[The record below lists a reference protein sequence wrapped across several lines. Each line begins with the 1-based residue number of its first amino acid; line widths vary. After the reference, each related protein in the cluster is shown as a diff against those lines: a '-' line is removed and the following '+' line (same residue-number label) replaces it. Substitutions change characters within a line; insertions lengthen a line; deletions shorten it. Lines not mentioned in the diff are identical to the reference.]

1 MCRIDFY
8 GFLRSVFF
16 ITFVNSAHSNLSWYK
31 MRLSERHQRILDLLK
46 TNGMVSVNNLGKE
59 LNVSA
64 VTIRKD
70 LAVLEENK
78 LLFRA
83 HGGAIRMDPY
93 IANRNV
99 LEKEKLFPEEK
110 KRIGQEAA
118 RLLIPNDAIIIA
130 SGTTVLAFARC
141 IDPGLSLTV
150 LTSAMNVAM
159 ALLKGPEIEVVQLGG
174 LVRHTSTSVVGNYVE
189 KMLENFSSTKLFLG
203 VDGFDP
209 EYGLTTTNALEAS
222 VNRAMIKASQKIIVL
237 TDSSK
242 FGRRGFGRICGVE
255 VVDQVIT
262 DSGVSPE
269 IVRQLEDL
277 GVKVSV
283 V

>member
-1 MCRIDFY
+1 M
-8 GFLRSVFF
+8 
-16 ITFVNSAHSNLSWYK
+16 T
-31 MRLSERHQRILDLLK
+31 LSERHQKILELLK
-46 TNGMVSVNNLGKE
+46 ARGMVSVNDLSKE

-70 LAVLEENK
+70 LGLLEAKK

-83 HGGAIRMDPY
+83 HGGAIRKDPY

-99 LEKEKLFPEEK
+99 SEKEKLFPEEK

-118 RLLIPNDAIIIA
+118 SLLLPEDAIIIA
-130 SGTTVLAFARC
+130 SGTTVLAFARN
-141 IDPGLSLTV
+141 IARDASLTV

-159 ALLKGPEIEVVQLGG
+159 ALLDCPRIELIQLGG
-174 LVRHTSTSVVGNYVE
+174 IVRHTSTSVIGNFVE

-203 VDGFDP
+203 VDGFDI
-209 EYGLTTTNALEAS
+209 EYGLTTTNALEAN
-222 VNRAMIKASQKIIVL
+222 VNRAMIRASQKIVVL

-262 DSGVSPE
+262 DSGISPE
-269 IVRQLEDL
+269 LVEELEEM
-277 GVKVSV
+277 GIKVSV